1 MTRRVLVLGGGITG
15 LVAAERLVSRLGPD
29 AVLLVESEP
38 RLGGKIRTERRDG
51 FVLEGGPD
59 CFLAMKP
66 GGMALCRHLG
76 LEDRVTPTNPGLR
89 RSFIKRG
96 GRLHP
101 IPDGISGLV
110 PSRVLPLMTTRILSV
125 AGRVR
130 AGLEL
135 GVPRRRATTPE
146 SVADFAR
153 RRFGVE
159 AWDYLMEPL
168 LSGIY
173 AGDGNQLSLDATF
186 PQLRAMEAT
195 HGSLLRGMV
204 AARRRPPAASP
215 SPAGFVTL
223 PGGLGELVDALAAR
237 VPGQGVRLG
246 LRGECLWRTERGSFQ
261 VGLSDGTTLEAASVI
276 VATPAHVT
284 AKLVAAFDP
293 MLAEALAEIPFASTA
308 TVSLAFPKAVVL
320 NPLAGYGY
328 VSPRAENG
336 RIVAC
341 TWTSN
346 KFPGRVPDD
355 TVLIRAFLG
364 RAGQQELLGESDD
377 TLVWWAREELA
388 AIHGI
393 TAPPA
398 LVQVSRWPRGMP
410 QYTLGHAAR
419 LERIAE
425 RLAHS
430 PGLLLAGASYRGVG
444 IPDCI
449 SAGWEAADQAA
460 AHAEC
465 A

>member
-1 MTRRVLVLGGGITG
+1 MTLRALVLGGGITG

-38 RLGGKIRTERRDG
+38 RLGGKIRTEHRDG

-66 GGMALCRHLG
+66 GGVALCRHLG
-76 LEDRVTPTNPGLR
+76 LEDRVTPTNPALR

-101 IPDGISGLV
+101 IPEGISGLV
-110 PSRVLPLMTTRILSV
+110 PSRVMPLMTTRILSV
-125 AGRVR
+125 AGRIR
-130 AGLEL
+130 AGLEF

-146 SVADFAR
+146 SVADFGR
-153 RRFGVE
+153 RRFGAE

-204 AARRRPPAASP
+204 AARRRLPAASP

-237 VPGQGVRLG
+237 VPVQSVRLG
-246 LRGECLWRTERGSFQ
+246 LRGQDLRRTERGSFA
-261 VGLSDGTTLEAASVI
+261 VLLADGTTLEAAAVI
-276 VATPAHVT
+276 VTTPAHVT
-284 AKLVAAFDP
+284 ANLVAAFDP
-293 MLAEALAEIPFASTA
+293 ALAEILAGIPFASTA
-308 TVSLAFPKAVVL
+308 TVSLAFPKAAVRH
-320 NPLAGYGY
+320 PLAGYGY
-328 VSPRAENG
+328 VSPRAEKG

-346 KFPGRVPDD
+346 KFPGRAPEDM
-355 TVLIRAFLG
+355 VLLRAFLG
-364 RAGQQELLGESDD
+364 RAGQPELLGESDD
-377 TLVWWAREELA
+377 TLVRWTREELA

-398 LVQVSRWPRGMP
+398 FVQVTRWPRGMP
-410 QYTLGHAAR
+410 QYTLGHPAR

-425 RLAHS
+425 RLALA

-449 SAGWEAADQAA
+449 TAGWEAADRAA
-460 AHAEC
+460 AHVDA

>member
-1 MTRRVLVLGGGITG
+1 MTLRALVLGGGITG
-15 LVAAERLVSRLGPD
+15 LVAAERLASRFGPG

-76 LEDRVTPTNPGLR
+76 LEDRVTPTNPELR

-101 IPDGISGLV
+101 IPEGITGLV
-110 PSRVLPLMTTRILSV
+110 PSRVMPLMTTRILSV

-153 RRFGVE
+153 RRFGAE
-159 AWDYLMEPL
+159 AWEYLMEPL

-195 HGSLLRGMV
+195 HGSLLRGML
-204 AARRRPPAASP
+204 AARRRPPAAS
-215 SPAGFVTL
+215 SAPAGFVTL
-223 PGGLGELVDALAAR
+223 PGGLGELVDALSAR
-237 VPGQGVRLG
+237 VPVESVRLG
-246 LRGECLWRTERGSFQ
+246 VRGQLIRLTERGVYQ
-261 VGLSDGTTLEAASVI
+261 VALSDGTTIETTVVI

-284 AKLVAAFDP
+284 AELVATLDP
-293 MLAEALAEIPFASTA
+293 ALAQVLAEIPFVSTA
-308 TVSLAFPKAVVL
+308 TVSLAFPKAAVPT
-320 NPLAGYGY
+320 PLAGYGY
-328 VSPRAENG
+328 VSPRVENG

-346 KFPGRVPDD
+346 KFPGRVPEN
-355 TVLIRAFLG
+355 TVLIRAFVG
-364 RAGQQELLGESDD
+364 RAAQQELLEESDD
-377 TLVWWAREELA
+377 TLVKWAREELA

-393 TAPPA
+393 TAPPS
-398 LVQVSRWPRGMP
+398 LVRVTRWPRGMP

-425 RLAHS
+425 RLALA

-449 SAGWEAADQAA
+449 TAGWDAADRAA
-460 AHAEC
+460 AHMDA